1 MTPALAVRAGLAVAT
16 FALIAGCTSPTDADP
31 VTDETTAPTPTE
43 TSAAAADLVPA
54 ADTRLGRF
62 PPFPKPQLPGSV
74 AASLQA
80 VLDQAIA
87 NDIVRG
93 ATAAV
98 VVAGAA
104 SWAGA
109 AGVDR
114 QGSVL
119 TSDSRLL
126 TASVGKTVTAA
137 QTLRLVDDGKL
148 RLDDRAAVH
157 FPSEMSS
164 FDANGAT
171 IRDLLGMRSGLV
183 DPDSFFTLVERHA
196 TVAEI
201 AARVQEAFAPAGSTI
216 QYANINFVLLGAI
229 IEQVTGRSLSQTTR
243 GGVLAHPDLGGLR
256 YSGIKNALAG
266 DGWDVVSDP
275 AALARWGY
283 ELYGGAVISAASLR
297 EMTDFNGDW
306 YGLGAIDFT
315 HPDAGTFD
323 TPVVGHGGSEESHFV
338 RLVAFLRTGLVVS
351 VQANADDFS
360 EVEYVVNGLYE
371 AVQRQ

>member
-1 MTPALAVRAGLAVAT
+1 MTLAFAVRAGLATAT
-16 FALIAGCTSPTDADP
+16 LVLAAGCTTSTDADP
-31 VTDETTAPTPTE
+31 VTEEPPPTASGE

-54 ADTRLGRF
+54 ADTRLGHF
-62 PPFPKPQLPGSV
+62 PAFPEAQLPDSV

-80 VLDQAIA
+80 VLDQAVA
-87 NDIVRG
+87 HHIVRG
-93 ATAAV
+93 ATAAAI
-98 VVAGAA
+98 VAGSG

-114 QGSVL
+114 QGGAL

-137 QTLRLVDDGKL
+137 QILRLVDEGKL
-148 RLDDRAAVH
+148 RLDDPATDH
-157 FPSEMSS
+157 FSSELSS

-171 IRDLLGMRSGLV
+171 VRDLLGMRSGLL
-183 DPDSFFTLVERHA
+183 DPRNYFALVERHA

-201 AARVQEAFAPAGSTI
+201 AERVPDPIAPAGSTI

-229 IEQVTGRSLSQTTR
+229 IEQVTGRSLSQTTLP
-243 GGVLAHPDLGGLR
+243 GVLAHPDLGGLR

-283 ELYGGAVISAASLR
+283 ELYGGSVISAASLR
-297 EMTDFNGDW
+297 EMTDFGGEW
-306 YGLGAIDFT
+306 YGLGVIDFT

-351 VQANADDFS
+351 VQANADDFA
-360 EVEYVVNGLYE
+360 EVEYMVAQLREVV
-371 AVQRQ
+371 QPS